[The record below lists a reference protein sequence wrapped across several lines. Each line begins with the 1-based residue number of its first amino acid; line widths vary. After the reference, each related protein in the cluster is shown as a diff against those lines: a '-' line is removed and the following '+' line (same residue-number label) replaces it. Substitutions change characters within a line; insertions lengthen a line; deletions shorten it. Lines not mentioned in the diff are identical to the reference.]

1 MVAGGAAAG
10 TALVGADRDDAV
22 DNDSGAAYAFS
33 VPAGTAASCP
43 DGGDTCPTKP
53 PSNGSGDDGK
63 AGSGDALTEWL
74 SALKMDQVLSPSPGP
89 SAPGSRALTP
99 RTRRAV

>member
-53 PSNGSGDDGK
+53 PSSGSHDGK

-74 SALKMDQVLSPSPGP
+74 SALKMDQVPPPAPPP
-89 SAPGSRALTP
+89 SAHRALLFK
-99 RTRRAV
+99 ACA